1 MTGTYVDAN
10 EKTQF
15 SPFKVAE
22 ISQEKI
28 TVIARMLLFIV
39 VLLQQLDPGYEH
51 GRLHALSSL
60 GSRTERILSTVNAL
74 VTSDDEL
81 VTSMEGLEGLVLQG
95 IYHLNAGSPRRAWLI
110 FRRALSIG
118 QLMGLQKRSASAVS
132 PNARNMWHLIVRG
145 DRYVALLLGLPAG
158 SCEDKYEADENFQ
171 NPDIDKDDL
180 FQRKLS
186 EISLRIIERNQSENT
201 PVYAATQEIDE
212 LLETLGKEMPDSWWE
227 IPTHISD
234 ERSQGTSKQFDRL
247 MVQIW
252 YFQLQGLVHLPFM
265 LRAATERR
273 YDYSRFS
280 CLKAYREVMWRY
292 LAIRGLNNH
301 SFCYKMVDFGALTAT
316 VALFLGLLDPSQS
329 AENSHQRDSDRTM
342 INGVLHTMEG
352 FANNTN
358 ETIAAQSVNVI
369 KSLLA
374 IDQQSA
380 GGDGGNLRLTIP
392 YFGTI
397 SIVRPASNQ
406 SSRTED
412 ANPNMP
418 VFPSPQS
425 ITVGQNNPSEP
436 WEGISPSNH
445 NPMTFPTVSF
455 TSCQFNPM
463 VPEQPVI
470 ADFGWADADT
480 LYFGSLL
487 NTDIDGNWMFQ

>member
-1 MTGTYVDAN
+1 
-10 EKTQF
+10 
-15 SPFKVAE
+15 
-22 ISQEKI
+22 
-28 TVIARMLLFIV
+28 
-39 VLLQQLDPGYEH
+39 
-51 GRLHALSSL
+51 
-60 GSRTERILSTVNAL
+60 
-74 VTSDDEL
+74 
-81 VTSMEGLEGLVLQG
+81 MEGLECLVLQG

-118 QLMGLQKRSASAVS
+118 QLMGLQKRSASAIS

-171 NPDIDKDDL
+171 NPAIDKDDL

-234 ERSQGTSKQFDRL
+234 ERSQRTSKQFDRL

-280 CLKAYREVMWRY
+280 CLKACREVMWRY

-374 IDQQSA
+374 VDQQST
-380 GGDGGNLRLTIP
+380 GGNGGNLRLTIP

-436 WEGISPSNH
+436 WKGMSPSNH

-470 ADFGWADADT
+470 ADFGWADVDT
-480 LYFGSLL
+480 LFFGSLL